1 MLIPKPE
8 NKSGRQDSH
17 ECLPCTAYV
26 TGHKDPATT
35 PVDNPL
41 FPHLPFPAQCHPSK
55 SEAANMIPSSSLT
68 KLPALAR
75 LVGALLLGTGLV
87 ATAQTP
93 AVPNLG
99 PNVMVFDPSMPTS
112 QIQAAV
118 DAVANQQVSNQF
130 GTQRYALLF
139 KPGVYGSAATP
150 LIINV
155 GFYTDVAGLGASPT
169 DVTINGHVDV
179 YNQCFP
185 VAAGAPSN
193 CIALDN
199 FWRSVSNLTINVQ
212 GLTGCRSSGAFW
224 AVSQAAPMRRINLT
238 GANLTLFDYC
248 TGGPQY
254 ASGGYIADSQY
265 QGGTIINGSQQQF
278 FVRNSN
284 IDGWTNGVWNQ
295 VFSGVIGAPTQSY
308 PNPTYTTLTST
319 PVSREKPFL
328 TADTNGKYGVFVPAV
343 QRNLTGTTWASG
355 TTAGEQLPIS
365 SFFIASPTT
374 PVEEINL
381 ALLFGKNLILT
392 PGVYALKNPIIVER
406 PDTVILGLG
415 LATLVPQTGKAAI
428 EVADVDGVKI
438 AGLIFDAG
446 PVNSPV
452 LLQMGFGLFGLPL
465 PRGGL
470 FSHLHNPSSLNDV
483 YFRIGGATPGKAT
496 TSLEVNSAD
505 VILDNI
511 WAWRADHGNGVGWTL
526 NTGAHGLVI
535 NGDRVTATGLAVE
548 HYQKEQVL
556 WDGNN
561 GETIFYQSELPYDPP
576 SQAAWMDG
584 AANGYPAYVVSNNV
598 NTHQVFGSGIYS
610 FFNQGI
616 PIVED
621 NAMTVPNRRGV
632 IVTSTG
638 TVFLNGSGQIT
649 HVINGVGATANL
661 SNIGQLQPVVQY
673 P

>member
-1 MLIPKPE
+1 
-8 NKSGRQDSH
+8 
-17 ECLPCTAYV
+17 
-26 TGHKDPATT
+26 
-35 PVDNPL
+35 
-41 FPHLPFPAQCHPSK
+41 
-55 SEAANMIPSSSLT
+55 
-68 KLPALAR
+68 
-75 LVGALLLGTGLV
+75 
-87 ATAQTP
+87 
-93 AVPNLG
+93 
-99 PNVMVFDPSMPTS
+99 MVFDPSMPTS

-118 DAVANQQVSNQF
+118 DAISTQQVSNQF

-139 KPGVYGSAATP
+139 KPGVYGSAAEP
-150 LIINV
+150 LIIQV

-185 VAAGAPSN
+185 VAPGAPSN

-199 FWRSVSNLTINVQ
+199 FWRSLSNLTINIT
-212 GLTGCRSSGAFW
+212 GSSGCRSSGDFW
-224 AVSQAAPMRRINLT
+224 AVSQASPMRRVNVA
-238 GANLTLFDYC
+238 GGNVTLFDYC
-248 TGGPQY
+248 TAGPQY

-295 VFSGVIGAPTQSY
+295 VFSGVVGAPAQSY

-328 TADTNGKYGVFVPAV
+328 TVDSTGKYSVFVPALE
-343 QRNLTGTTWASG
+343 RNSTGTTWSSG
-355 TTAGEQLPIS
+355 TTAGQSLPIS
-365 SFFIASPTT
+365 RFFIANPAT
-374 PVEEINL
+374 PVEEINE

-392 PGVYALKNPIIVER
+392 PGVYQLKNSINVLYPN
-406 PDTVILGLG
+406 TVVLGLG
-415 LATLVPQTGKAAI
+415 LATLVPQTGRAAI
-428 EVADVDGVKI
+428 TVTDVDGVKI
-438 AGLIFDAG
+438 SGLILDAG

-452 LLQMGFGLFGLPL
+452 LLKMGYGLFGFPL
-465 PRGGL
+465 PRGG
-470 FSHLHNPSSLNDV
+470 FFPHVNNPSSLNDV
-483 YFRIGGATPGKAT
+483 YFRIGGATLGKAT

-511 WAWRADHGNGVGWTL
+511 WAWRADHGDSPVGWML
-526 NTGAHGLVI
+526 NTGDHGLVV

-548 HYQKEQVL
+548 HYQKQQVL
-556 WDGNN
+556 WNGNN

-584 AANGYPAYVVSNNV
+584 AANGYPSYVVSNQV
-598 NTHQVFGSGIYS
+598 NTHQVYGSGIYS

-616 PIVED
+616 NIIED
-621 NAMTVPNRRGV
+621 NASTVPNTSGV
-632 IVTSTG
+632 AVHDTG

-649 HVINGVGATANL
+649 HVINGVGGTANS
-661 SNIGQLQPVVQY
+661 SNGGTLNTVVSY